1 MDDLLALIIPP
12 IVGLITYIVLRCI
25 AKPEIDILRHLERDE
40 SSSPNPVRLHDP
52 SADLQTETGRV
63 YATASESIG
72 RSVVGFEDRSVRRRV
87 LHLVTLYQRTL
98 TRWRKEHM
106 IDVEKQKKIEKRL
119 AATIS
124 RSTPAK
130 PNRENAED
138 RQSLEGLRK

>member
-72 RSVVGFEDRSVRRRV
+72 RSVVGFGDGRVRRHM
-87 LHLVTLYQRTL
+87 LHIVTLYQRTL
-98 TRWRKEHM
+98 TRWRREHM

-124 RSTPAK
+124 CSTPAK
-130 PNRENAED
+130 PNRGNAED
-138 RQSLEGLRK
+138 HRQKA